1 MTQHVGIIWNYTIY
15 IHLLSTGII
24 VDVFFCLEHVAL
36 ATHIH
41 VGVFA
46 HDQIPCYQ
54 ELCQLPTELLQRLES
69 ILLAGRQR
77 HKIPGNCLGI

>member
-1 MTQHVGIIWNYTIY
+1 MYIY
-15 IHLLSTGII
+15 LLSTGII
-24 VDVFFCLEHVAL
+24 IDGFVFLEHFAL
-36 ATHIH
+36 ATDIYAS
-41 VGVFA
+41 VFFT

-69 ILLAGRQR
+69 ILPAGRQR